1 MEGGKGGVDIGVGA
15 GFEDFNLDALGAR
28 CLLRISDRGLVDRIF
43 RIHQKADYL
52 GLRDQVGQ
60 QVDPLLRQL
69 VEQDADAGEVAAWS
83 RQTRRETLLNRGA
96 ELGKDDRDSRDRK
109 ST

>member
-1 MEGGKGGVDIGVGA
+1 MEGGKGGVDIGFGA
-15 GFEDFNLDALGAR
+15 GLEDFNLDAFGAR
-28 CLLRISDRGLVDRIF
+28 CLLRISDRDLVDIF
-43 RIHQKADYL
+43 RIHQKAYYL

-83 RQTRRETLLNRGA
+83 RQTGCETLRSEEHTS
-96 ELGKDDRDSRDRK
+96 ELQSRFGI
-109 ST
+109 SYA